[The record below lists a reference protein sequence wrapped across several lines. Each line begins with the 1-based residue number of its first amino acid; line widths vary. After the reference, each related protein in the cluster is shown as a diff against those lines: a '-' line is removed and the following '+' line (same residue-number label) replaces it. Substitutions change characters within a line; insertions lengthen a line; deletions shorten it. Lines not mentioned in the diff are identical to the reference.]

1 MTKKRVTLAQVA
13 QAAEVSV
20 GTASKALN
28 GRGQLSSATRQHI
41 RDTARAL
48 GMDLDAGRESLTEGR
63 SVIVGVLT
71 SDSYGRFTM
80 PILTGAEDT
89 FGVGEIAMLLAESRG
104 DPIRERHYLRTL
116 RNRRIDGLIVT
127 GRSSDYRSSLRE
139 IVDVPT
145 VYALSPS
152 DDSDDTSV
160 VPDDAGGAYRGAQHL
175 INSGRHSIAVVSGP
189 SHHLASTHRAAGAT
203 RALEEA
209 GLSIAGGQALHGEW
223 SERWGF
229 EAAQRLLTATDFD
242 GVFCANDQIAR
253 GVLDCLREAG
263 RRVPDVV
270 GVVGVDN
277 WDVIVEAARPAITS
291 VDLNLRTVGRRAAEL
306 LVRMIAGDA
315 GPGGIEY
322 VDCTLVAR
330 QSA

>member
-1 MTKKRVTLAQVA
+1 M
-13 QAAEVSV
+13 
-20 GTASKALN
+20 
-28 GRGQLSSATRQHI
+28 
-41 RDTARAL
+41 
-48 GMDLDAGRESLTEGR
+48 
-63 SVIVGVLT
+63 
-71 SDSYGRFTM
+71 
-80 PILTGAEDT
+80 
-89 FGVGEIAMLLAESRG
+89 
-104 DPIRERHYLRTL
+104 
-116 RNRRIDGLIVT
+116 
-127 GRSSDYRSSLRE
+127 
-139 IVDVPT
+139 
-145 VYALSPS
+145 
-152 DDSDDTSV
+152 
-160 VPDDAGGAYRGAQHL
+160 VPDDAGGANRGAQHL
-175 INSGRHSIAVVSGP
+175 INSGRRSIAVVSGP

-229 EAAQRLLTATDFD
+229 EAAQRLLAATDFD

-263 RRVPDVV
+263 RRVPDGV

>member
-1 MTKKRVTLAQVA
+1 MTRNQVTLAQVA
-13 QAAEVSV
+13 RAAEVSV

-28 GRGQLSSATRQHI
+28 GRGQLSSATRQHV

-48 GMDLDAGRESLTEGR
+48 GMDLDAGLEALTEGR
-63 SVIVGVLT
+63 SFIVGVLT
-71 SDSYGRFTM
+71 SDSYGRFSM

-89 FGVGEIAMLLAESRG
+89 FGAGEIAMLLAESRG

-127 GRSSDYRSSLRE
+127 GRSSDYRTSLRGS
-139 IVDVPT
+139 IDVPT

-152 DDSDDTSV
+152 DDNEDTSV
-160 VPDDAGGAYRGAQHL
+160 VPDDAAGAYRGAQHL
-175 INSGRHSIAVVSGP
+175 INSGRRSIAVVSGP
-189 SHHLASTHRAAGAT
+189 AHHLASTHRAAGAV
-203 RALEEA
+203 RALAEA
-209 GLSIAGGQALHGEW
+209 GLEIAGGHALHGEW
-223 SERWGF
+223 SERWGY
-229 EAAQRLLTATDFD
+229 EAAQRLLSATEFD

-253 GVLDCLREAG
+253 GVLDCLRENEK
-263 RRVPDVV
+263 RVPDEV

-277 WDVIVEAARPAITS
+277 WSVIAEAARPAITS
-291 VDLNLRTVGRRAAEL
+291 VDLNLRAVGRRASEL

-315 GPGGIEY
+315 GPGGVEF

>member
-1 MTKKRVTLAQVA
+1 MAKKRVTLAQVA
-13 QAAEVSV
+13 EVAEVSV

-28 GRGQLSSATRQHI
+28 GRGQLSPATRQRV

-48 GMDLDAGRESLTEGR
+48 GMVLDAGVEHPSEGR
-63 SVIVGVLT
+63 SFIVGVLT

-116 RNRRIDGLIVT
+116 RNRGIDGLIVT
-127 GRSSDYRSSLRE
+127 GRSSDYRPSLRE
-139 IVDVPT
+139 IIDVPT

-152 DDSDDTSV
+152 DDSADTSV

-175 INSGRHSIAVVSGP
+175 VNTGRRSVAVISGP
-189 SHHLASTHRAAGAT
+189 AHHLASTHRAAGAA

-209 GLSIAGGQALHGEW
+209 DLQVAGGEVLHGEW

-229 EAAQRLLTATDFD
+229 EAAQRLLAATDFD

-253 GVLDCLREAG
+253 GVLDCLREQG
-263 RRVPDVV
+263 RRVPDEV

-277 WDVIVEAARPAITS
+277 WSVVVEAARPAITS
-291 VDLNLRTVGRRAAEL
+291 VDLNLRAVGRRAAEL
-306 LVRMIAGDA
+306 LVHMIAGDA
-315 GPGGIEY
+315 GPGGVEF

>member
-1 MTKKRVTLAQVA
+1 MAKNHVTLAQVA
-13 QAAEVSV
+13 KTANVSV

-28 GRGQLSSATRQHI
+28 GRGQLSTSTRH
-41 RDTARAL
+41 RVREVAREL
-48 GMDLDAGRESLTEGR
+48 GMDLDVGVEALASGR
-63 SVIVGVLT
+63 SFIVGVLT
-71 SDSYGRFTM
+71 TDSYGRFTM

-116 RNRRIDGLIVT
+116 RNRKIDGLIVT
-127 GRSSDYRSSLRE
+127 GRSSDYRASLTE
-139 IVDVPT
+139 LVDVPT

-152 DDSDDTSV
+152 DDPDDTSV
-160 VPDDAGGAYRGAQHL
+160 VPDDAGGAYRGTQHL
-175 INSGRHSIAVVSGP
+175 INSGRRSIAVVSGP
-189 SHHLASTHRAAGAT
+189 GHHLASMHRANGAAT
-203 RALEEA
+203 ALHEA
-209 GLSIAGGQALHGEW
+209 GLEIAGRHALHGEW

-229 EAAQRLLTATDFD
+229 EATQRLLSTTEFD

-253 GVLDCLREAG
+253 GVVDCLRENG
-263 RRVPDVV
+263 RHVPEAV

-277 WDVIVEAARPAITS
+277 WTVIAEAARPAITS

-306 LVRMIAGDA
+306 LVQMIAGDT
-315 GPGGIEY
+315 GTGGVEFI
-322 VDCTLVAR
+322 DCTLITR